1 MSHDLAHPEALPL
14 MPVPPRW
21 VEELLGSSSPGGA
34 RNGGVDVRTRG
45 PAAHATTRIR
55 DAVHLDAAVLREKV
69 ATAYRAVIA
78 SLETI
83 GRHPARFWNFIP
95 DIGSPMVD
103 GLDRYMVF
111 NAGRH
116 DAYSDQCGALGTASA
131 VGIKGPD
138 LSIHCLAL
146 EEPGIPV
153 ENPRQTPAW
162 QYSARYGP
170 LPPCFS
176 RAIIVD
182 LAGRR
187 TLLIGGTAS
196 VVGEDSRHA
205 GQFDAQVEETL
216 LNLEALIRTADGNS
230 PDGSTALHR
239 LVDLRVYVTSAS
251 QAERVREMLV
261 NRCPRART
269 IAVAI
274 AQVCRPELL
283 VEVEGVAE
291 L

>member
-1 MSHDLAHPEALPL
+1 

-21 VEELLGSSSPGGA
+21 VDELLGSAAPSDA
-34 RNGGVDVRTRG
+34 RNGGVDVRIAG
-45 PAAHATTRIR
+45 AAAHATARIR
-55 DAVHLDAAVLREKV
+55 DAVHLDAERLRQKV
-69 ATAYRAVIA
+69 ASAYRALIE
-78 SLETI
+78 SLDTI

-95 DIGSPMVD
+95 DIGAPMVD

-116 DAYSDQCGALGTASA
+116 DAYGDQSGALGTASA
-131 VGIKGPD
+131 VGIKGSD

-146 EEPGIPV
+146 EGAGTPV

-176 RAIIVD
+176 RATIVD
-182 LAGRR
+182 LGGRR

-205 GQFDAQVEETL
+205 GDFDAQMEETL
-216 LNLEALIRTADGNS
+216 LNLEALIRQADGNS
-230 PDGSTALHR
+230 IGANAPLHR
-239 LVDLRVYVTSAS
+239 LVDLRVYVTSAA
-251 QAERVREMLV
+251 QAERAREMLV
-261 NRCPRART
+261 SNCPRART
-269 IAVAI
+269 IAVAV
-274 AQVCRPELL
+274 AQICRPDLL

>member
-1 MSHDLAHPEALPL
+1 

-21 VEELLGSSSPGGA
+21 VDELLGSSAPGDA
-34 RNGGVDVRTRG
+34 RNGGVDVRMSG
-45 PAAHATTRIR
+45 AAAHATTRIR
-55 DAVHLDAAVLREKV
+55 DAVHLDADTLREKV
-69 ATAYRAVIA
+69 ASAYRGIIA
-78 SLETI
+78 SLERI
-83 GRHPARFWNFIP
+83 DRHPARFWNFIP
-95 DIGSPMVD
+95 DIGAPMVD

-116 DAYSDQCGALGTASA
+116 DAYGEHSGAQGTASA
-131 VGIKGPD
+131 VGIKGSD

-146 EEPGIPV
+146 EEPGTPI

-162 QYSARYGP
+162 QYSERYGP

-176 RAIIVD
+176 RATSVY

-205 GQFDAQVEETL
+205 GEFDAQVEETL

-230 PDGSTALHR
+230 TDGSAALHR

-251 QAERVREMLV
+251 HAERVRAVLV
-261 NRCPRART
+261 GRCPRART
-269 IAVAI
+269 IAVAL

-283 VEVEGVAE
+283 VEVEGIAE

>member
-1 MSHDLAHPEALPL
+1 MSHELALPEALPL
-14 MPVPPRW
+14 LPVPPGW
-21 VEELLGSSSPGGA
+21 VDELLGGA
-34 RNGGVDVRTRG
+34 AAGDSRHGIVDVRTFG
-45 PAAHATTRIR
+45 PVSQATTCIH
-55 DAVHLDAAVLREKV
+55 DAVRLGPRQLRERV
-69 ATAYRAVIA
+69 AKAYRAIFDA
-78 SLETI
+78 LETI

-95 DIGSPMVD
+95 DIGEPIVD

-111 NAGRH
+111 NSGRH
-116 DAYSDQCGALGTASA
+116 DAYSDSRGALGTASA
-131 VGIKGPD
+131 LGIKGSD

-153 ENPRQTPAW
+153 ENPRQIPAW

-176 RAIIVD
+176 RATIVE

-196 VVGEDSRHA
+196 VVGEDSLHA

-216 LNLEALIRTADGNS
+216 MNLEALIRAADRDERNAHT
-230 PDGSTALHR
+230 PLHR
-239 LVDLRVYVTSAS
+239 LVDLRVYVASAA
-251 QAERVREMLV
+251 QAERVRELLV

-269 IAVAI
+269 IAVVL

-283 VEVEGVAE
+283 VEIEGVAE

>member
-1 MSHDLAHPEALPL
+1 MSHDLAHPEALEL
-14 MPVPPRW
+14 LPVPPRW
-21 VEELLGSSSPGGA
+21 VGELLSNSAA
-34 RNGGVDVRTRG
+34 RDAVHDGVEIRTSG
-45 PAAHATTRIR
+45 PTAHATTCIAG
-55 DAVHLDAAVLREKV
+55 AVHLDAKGLREKV
-69 ATAYRAVIA
+69 ASAYRAIIA
-78 SLETI
+78 SLATI

-95 DIGSPMVD
+95 EIGEPMAD

-116 DAYSDQCGALGTASA
+116 DAFSNQHGALGTASA
-131 VGIKGPD
+131 LGIKGSD

-146 EEPGIPV
+146 QKPGTPV
-153 ENPRQTPAW
+153 ENPRQKPAW

-176 RAIIVD
+176 RGTIVE
-182 LAGRR
+182 LAARS

-216 LNLEALIRTADGNS
+216 LNLEALIRAADGNGC
-230 PDGSTALHR
+230 DGRLPLHR
-239 LVDLRVYVTSAS
+239 LVDLRVYVTSAG

-261 NRCPRART
+261 NRCSRART
-269 IAVAI
+269 IAVAV

-283 VEVEGVAE
+283 VEIEGIAE